1 MRSQLLPHV
10 ILRSEGREAAEAT
23 LRQIEGNLVSR

>member
-1 MRSQLLPHV
+1 LRLHV

-23 LRQIEGNLVSR
+23 KLALSEAEGNLVSR